1 MNVLHL
7 YLNIHLCI
15 IHSIFDY
22 ICEVIMSNVNKE
34 VGLKLNKKTMVAITL
49 VLICVLAFIGVL
61 TQIMPRGEYE
71 IETQDGHEVIVD
83 GTYTLLE
90 DYKMPIWKIV
100 LSPILCFASSQ
111 ATTGITII
119 LMIVLVGGSFLIL
132 DKCGVL
138 KYIMATLIN
147 KFSNKKYTLMAIV
160 IFVCMLLSSTAGIL
174 EESITLVPI
183 AVAVSLALGWDSLVG
198 LGLSLV
204 SIAWGFTAATFNPFN
219 VVTVQKLAGLDV
231 FSGLWLR
238 IIVFIGVYLI
248 LFLFLFLYAKRI
260 EKDPTKSPVYES
272 DKALREK
279 YNLSDSEKILEDSS
293 IKKGAKAFLI
303 CMLIDVVFIILDFVL
318 STGGMLSLPAMAIL
332 FTTGGLLAGHFA
344 GIKGKNLFF
353 SFVKGAKT
361 IAPAIPLIVF
371 VIAISYV
378 LSEGKIMHTILF
390 ELNELMKGLS
400 PSVAILLLF
409 GIIAL
414 LEFFIGSGTAKAFLI
429 MPLIAPLSDLVGIT
443 RQSVVTTFCLADG
456 FTNLLYPTSGMMI
469 IAIGLI
475 GVSYGKWIKWS
486 WKLFLGEFLFSAVIM
501 LLMVAI
507 NYN

>member
-1 MNVLHL
+1 MEN
-7 YLNIHLCI
+7 N
-15 IHSIFDY
+15 SID
-22 ICEVIMSNVNKE
+22 M
-34 VGLKLNKKTMVAITL
+34 GLQLNKKTMIALTL
-49 VLICVLAFIGVL
+49 VLLAVLAFIGVL
-61 TQIMPRGEYE
+61 TQTMPRGEYE
-71 IETQDGHEVIVD
+71 VAVQNGHEVIVD

-90 DYKMPIWKIV
+90 DYKMPVWKIV

-111 ATTGITII
+111 AATGITII
-119 LMIVLVGGSFLIL
+119 LMIVLIGGSFLIL
-132 DKCGVL
+132 DKCGIL
-138 KYIMATLIN
+138 KYIMATLIK
-147 KFSNKKYTLMAIV
+147 KFSHKKYTLMAVV

-219 VVTVQKLAGLDV
+219 VVTVQKLAGLEV

-238 IIVFIGVYLI
+238 LIVFVGVYLI
-248 LFLFLFLYAKRI
+248 LFFFLYTYAKRI
-260 EKDPTKSPVYES
+260 EKNPAKSIVYES
-272 DKALREK
+272 DKSLREK
-279 YNLSDSEKILEDSS
+279 YSLSDANAVLSDKNIQ
-293 IKKGAKAFLI
+293 KGTKAFVI
-303 CMLIDVVFIILDFVL
+303 CMLIDVCFIILDFIL
-318 STGGMLSLPAMAIL
+318 NTGGLLSLPAMAVL
-332 FTTGGLLAGHFA
+332 FTLGGLLAGYFT
-344 GIKGKNLFF
+344 GLKGKKLAL
-353 SFVKGAKT
+353 SFLQGAKS
-361 IAPAIPLIVF
+361 IAPAIPLIIF
-371 VIAISYV
+371 VVAISYV

-390 ELNELMKGLS
+390 ELNNIMQDLS

-409 GIIAL
+409 GVIAV

-443 RQSVVTTFCLADG
+443 RQSVVTTFCMADG
-456 FTNLLYPTSGMMI
+456 FTNLLYPTSGIMI

-486 WKLFLGEFLFSAVIM
+486 WKLFVGEFIFSAAIM